1 MRIVL
6 GLSPTP
12 HPTDETEGRKH
23 GEVEI
28 ERWATSKKEKKRGRE
43 RKERENIESGSF
55 FFRHFSM
62 PNVEWP
68 FIEIA
73 DSGIGLSTAFFILT
87 SPSKQD
93 AYEYIKEGY
102 DMRYCSAQP

>member
-28 ERWATSKKEKKRGRE
+28 ERWATNKKEKKRGRE

-62 PNVEWP
+62 PNVECP

-73 DSGIGLSTAFFILT
+73 ERPLFRDWPLYGLLHPHLAF
-87 SPSKQD
+87 
-93 AYEYIKEGY
+93 
-102 DMRYCSAQP
+102 